1 MDLLNLHVV
10 YRIDLAFVGRVDVVE
25 RYSIEKSKQNITQ
38 NVAYMVL
45 FYFYTINGLDEFEGG
60 GIAKKFDESMW
71 ELIDR
76 ENEMLLFSSLTSSEW
91 LLNKWIRCRRKLWG
105 KWLRRKHIGLL
116 LNREFR
122 WHIRWCEW
130 TLRKSWKGCATE

>member
-1 MDLLNLHVV
+1 LAIKEMDLLNLHVV

-60 GIAKKFDESMW
+60 GIAKKFDESM
-71 ELIDR
+71 
-76 ENEMLLFSSLTSSEW
+76 
-91 LLNKWIRCRRKLWG
+91 
-105 KWLRRKHIGLL
+105 
-116 LNREFR
+116 
-122 WHIRWCEW
+122 
-130 TLRKSWKGCATE
+130 